1 MMKNKIEYQVV
12 LFPSKELYQPE
23 IVRYGEEGWKIQA
36 FVPMDDNT
44 SIYRAIMYREVPDD
58 SLNAN
63 IRNKLGPFQTLID
76 LMDGIIDFK
85 GAFNINDEVEKILR
99 DAVNESKKSMEY
111 LKHVGE

>member
-1 MMKNKIEYQVV
+1 MNKKIEYQVV
-12 LFPSKELYQPE
+12 LFPSKSLYQPE
-23 IVRYGEEGWKIQA
+23 IARYGEEGWKIQA
-36 FVPMDDNT
+36 FVPMDEDT

-76 LMDGIIDFK
+76 LMDNFINFK
-85 GAFNINDEVEKILR
+85 GFFPYNDGVEKILR

>member
-1 MMKNKIEYQVV
+1 MNKKIEYQVV
-12 LFPSKELYQPE
+12 LFPSKSLYHPE
-23 IVRYGEEGWKIQA
+23 ITRYGEEGWKIQA
-36 FVPMDDNT
+36 FVPMDEDT

-58 SLNAN
+58 SLNAD

-76 LMDGIIDFK
+76 LMDKFINFK
-85 GAFNINDEVEKILR
+85 GTFPYNDGVEKILR

>member
-12 LFPSKELYQPE
+12 LFPSKELYLPE
-23 IVRYGEEGWKIQA
+23 IARYGEEGWKIQA
-36 FVPMDDNT
+36 LVPMDDNT
-44 SIYRAIMYREVPDD
+44 SIYRVIMYREVPDD
-58 SLNAN
+58 SLNAE

-76 LMDGIIDFK
+76 LIDNFIDFK

>member
-1 MMKNKIEYQVV
+1 MNKKIEYQVV
-12 LFPSKELYQPE
+12 LFPSKSLYQPE
-23 IVRYGEEGWKIQA
+23 IARYGEEGWRIQA
-36 FVPMDDNT
+36 FIPMDDDT

-58 SLNAN
+58 SLNAE

-76 LMDGIIDFK
+76 LMDNFIDYK
-85 GAFNINDEVEKILR
+85 RVFNIGNEVEKILR

>member
-1 MMKNKIEYQVV
+1 MNKKIEYQVV
-12 LFPSKELYQPE
+12 LFPSKSLYQPE
-23 IVRYGEEGWKIQA
+23 IARYGEEGWKIQA
-36 FVPMDDNT
+36 FVPMDEDT

-76 LMDGIIDFK
+76 LMDNFINFK
-85 GAFNINDEVEKILR
+85 GVFPYNDGVEKILR